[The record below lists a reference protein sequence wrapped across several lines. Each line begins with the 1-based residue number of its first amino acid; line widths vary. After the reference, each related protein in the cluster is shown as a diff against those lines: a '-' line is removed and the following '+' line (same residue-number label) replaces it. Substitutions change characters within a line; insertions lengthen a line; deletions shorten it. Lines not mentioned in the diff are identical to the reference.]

1 MSTSNKY
8 ISEGPF
14 DFYRSIISRT
24 LDILGFTKHLPQTCL
39 LIRLQWFLVQILL
52 LLTFCEIGL
61 SLDFFYTRSIKGSG
75 SRESPDKNEVKRT
88 KTVSHGHVT
97 CKRQCWQSLVI
108 PYWSSHEMFDKFKK
122 RWSTPNPAVTVADSC
137 IMVICHRLDY

>member
-14 DFYRSIISRT
+14 DLYRYISSRT

-61 SLDFFYTRSIKGSG
+61 SLDLFYTRSIKGSG

-97 CKRQCWQSLVI
+97 CKRGIVNT
-108 PYWSSHEMFDKFKK
+108 D
-122 RWSTPNPAVTVADSC
+122 NP
-137 IMVICHRLDY
+137 

>member
-14 DFYRSIISRT
+14 DLYRSISSRT

-52 LLTFCEIGL
+52 LTFCEIGL
-61 SLDFFYTRSIKGSG
+61 SLDLFYTRSIKGSG
-75 SRESPDKNEVKRT
+75 SRESPVKNEVKRT
-88 KTVSHGHVT
+88 KTVSHGHVI
-97 CKRQCWQSLVI
+97 CKRQ
-108 PYWSSHEMFDKFKK
+108 Y
-122 RWSTPNPAVTVADSC
+122 
-137 IMVICHRLDY
+137 

>member
-14 DFYRSIISRT
+14 DLYRSISSHT

-52 LLTFCEIGL
+52 LLTFCETEL
-61 SLDFFYTRSIKGSG
+61 SLDLFYTRSIKGSG
-75 SRESPDKNEVKRT
+75 SRESPVKNEVKHT
-88 KTVSHGHVT
+88 KTVSHDQVT
-97 CKRQCWQSLVI
+97 CKRQ
-108 PYWSSHEMFDKFKK
+108 Y
-122 RWSTPNPAVTVADSC
+122 
-137 IMVICHRLDY
+137 

>member
-14 DFYRSIISRT
+14 DLYRSISSHT

-52 LLTFCEIGL
+52 LLTFCETEL
-61 SLDFFYTRSIKGSG
+61 SLDLFHTRSIKGSG
-75 SRESPDKNEVKRT
+75 SRESPVKNEVKHT
-88 KTVSHGHVT
+88 KTVSHDQVT
-97 CKRQCWQSLVI
+97 CKRQ
-108 PYWSSHEMFDKFKK
+108 Y
-122 RWSTPNPAVTVADSC
+122 
-137 IMVICHRLDY
+137 